1 MKIYDFNGKK
11 NISGERI
18 REARIKM
25 HLSQKALAVR
35 LKLEGVELERDCIS
49 RIEIGT
55 RFVADYEIKMIAKTL
70 KDDSKDVECFRF
82 VALRDRVTLV
92 NEPRSLLLYMR

>member
-11 NISGERI
+11 NISGHRI
-18 REARIKM
+18 REARIKL

-35 LKLEGVELERDCIS
+35 LKLEGVELERDSIS

-55 RFVADYEIKMIAKTL
+55 RFVADYEIKILAKVLNT
-70 KDDSKDVECFRF
+70 S
-82 VALRDRVTLV
+82 VTW
-92 NEPRSLLLYMR
+92 LLGIE

>member
-18 REARIKM
+18 REARIKSR
-25 HLSQKALAVR
+25 LSQKALAVQ
-35 LKLEGVELERDCIS
+35 LTLEGVDLERDSIS

-55 RFVADYEIKMIAKTL
+55 RFVADYEIKMLAKVLNT
-70 KDDSKDVECFRF
+70 S
-82 VALRDRVTLV
+82 VTW
-92 NEPRSLLLYMR
+92 LLGIE